1 MAYKST
7 ILFDV
12 MNNVLVSK
20 SDSTYRRHVSDE
32 NFKDV
37 SSFILVK
44 YMGMSPDPKVRQI
57 AIDRQETLER
67 MEPRVLYRYLMRT
80 VPRQSSGFIRFIR

>member
-1 MAYKST
+1 MSYKST

-12 MNNVLVSK
+12 MDNILVSK
-20 SDSTYRRHVSDE
+20 SEAKWTRHVADE

-44 YMGMSPDPKVRQI
+44 YMGMSPDPAVRDF
-57 AIDRQETLER
+57 ALGRQESLER
-67 MEPRVLYRYLMRT
+67 LPPKALYRVLMRSL
-80 VPRQSSGFIRFIR
+80 PAQRSGFIRFLR

>member
-7 ILFDV
+7 ILFDC
-12 MNNVLVSK
+12 MDNILVSK
-20 SDSTYRRHVSDE
+20 SDAVYRRHVADP

-44 YMGMSPDPKVRQI
+44 YMGMSPDPRVRQI
-57 AIDRQETLER
+57 ALDRQETLER
-67 MEPRVLYRYLMRT
+67 MEPRALYRYFMRT
-80 VPRQSSGFIRFIR
+80 VPEQRSGFIKFIR

>member
-12 MNNVLVSK
+12 MNNILVTK
-20 SDSTYRRHVSDE
+20 SEETYRRHVADE

-44 YMGMSPDPKVRQI
+44 YMGMSPDAR
-57 AIDRQETLER
+57 
-67 MEPRVLYRYLMRT
+67 
-80 VPRQSSGFIRFIR
+80 IR

>member
-7 ILFDV
+7 ILFDA
-12 MNNVLVSK
+12 MNNILVSK
-20 SDSTYRRHVSDE
+20 SEKTYELHVSDE

-44 YMGMSPDPKVRQI
+44 YMGMSPDPAVRRV
-57 AIDRQETLER
+57 ALDNQETLER
-67 MEPRVLYRYLMRT
+67 MPPKILYRYLMRT
-80 VPRQSSGFIRFIR
+80 VPRQRSGFIRFIR

>member
-7 ILFDV
+7 ILFDA
-12 MNNVLVSK
+12 MNNILVTK
-20 SDSTYRRHVSDE
+20 SEETYRRHVADE

-44 YMGMSPDPKVRQI
+44 YMGMSPDARIRQI
-57 AIDRQETLER
+57 ALDNQETLER
-67 MEPRVLYRYLMRT
+67 M
-80 VPRQSSGFIRFIR
+80 